1 VIGQRSMARSQLGIM
16 AGFQKVTYS
25 ICSILSIFLFAGDS
39 EITFAQD
46 PAQSFAGS
54 AIPSATNAN
63 PNDAMVNQKLVSTFY
78 DPTTGQQYGRY
89 IIYETVPIA
98 TYQQQE
104 VIEKQWVPEWVT
116 ENKLT
121 TQTNYTPIVTYQ
133 LQLQNSWNVNPFA
146 TSQPQWQYVPV
157 VQYQANNIQVSQPIT
172 YQKYV
177 EKEFRKIIPVLKTE
191 QQSRPKYA
199 DRPINPNGTM
209 VASNPNFPS
218 RPLNTNPT
226 QPFVQPAPPAYYA
239 NNTAANG
246 MSAANLASVPAY
258 SPNGFKP
265 TNYMQPT
272 TSSNSSGWVAQN
284 SVPNYTPPSTQF
296 VNSPYPNAGVANY
309 SYPNPYTNSVAARP
323 AFQLPSFFSQ
333 TGALFPGGAGM
344 ANGSVNL
351 SGTNTYVASNSMAS
365 ADTWAGSTNWITNPP
380 LYSGNDGSDITFR
393 PTTPTTNYT
402 TPPNYWNMTP
412 VNDYR
417 DPSQTGIPPS
427 VLR

>member
-1 VIGQRSMARSQLGIM
+1 MDGVSNQQP
-16 AGFQKVTYS
+16 
-25 ICSILSIFLFAGDS
+25 
-39 EITFAQD
+39 IT
-46 PAQSFAGS
+46 
-54 AIPSATNAN
+54 
-63 PNDAMVNQKLVSTFY
+63 TFY
-78 DPTTGQQYGRY
+78 DPSTGQQYGRY

-98 TYQQQE
+98 SYQQQE

-121 TQTNYTPIVTYQ
+121 TQTNYTPLVTYQ
-133 LQLQNSWNVNPFA
+133 LQLQNASNLNPFA
-146 TSQPQWQYVPV
+146 TSPPRWQYVPV
-157 VQYQANNIQVSQPIT
+157 VQYQANNIQVNQPIT

-218 RPLNTNPT
+218 RPLNSYPN
-226 QPFVQPAPPAYYA
+226 QAIVQPAPPAYYA
-239 NNTAANG
+239 NNNAT
-246 MSAANLASVPAY
+246 NLASVPAY

-272 TSSNSSGWVAQN
+272 TGSSSSGWVAQN

-309 SYPNPYTNSVAARP
+309 SAGVANYSYPNPYTNSVAARP
-323 AFQLPSFFSQ
+323 AFPLLSFFSQ
-333 TGALFPGGAGM
+333 TGALFQGGAGM
-344 ANGSVNL
+344 ANGSANL

-365 ADTWAGSTNWITNPP
+365 ADAWGGSANWITNPP
-380 LYSGNDGSDITFR
+380 LVSGNNGSGITFR
-393 PTTPTTNYT
+393 PTTPTTNYS
-402 TPPNYWNMTP
+402 TPSNSWNMTP

-417 DPSQTGIPPS
+417 DPSQTGIPAS